1 MTQKQKAAVAAG
13 LTAAAVATGV
23 GVGVTTLSE
32 PTAVVGEQGDF
43 AGAMTELEQAVNG
56 LLDKSDERGMTLPQ
70 SPGIN
75 DVTTGMNGMAP
86 TKGTTREVTVA
97 SNGAVSKGDYLKVC
111 EELSLLGDQI
121 FASDD
126 VKIVAVTSNGV
137 DGLNCADRTHFLAAV
152 LYTQGGN
159 TCLRVAKFG
168 GTGNKVFTNSLV
180 IALGVELEYA
190 DIAFDHS
197 EQQCVIWYNKDGDG
211 WMSRVEYIPE
221 SNQIDLTWSDRWKIG
236 GDPQNICAAYDSFG
250 NFACVCS
257 TILPSGSSNEN
268 QRYAV
273 LDEMCVSASG
283 AVVDPTPYALTPEN
297 CPCLYGIDYATSPTA
312 GGWDIAYATNW
323 YYDLMARRASGDPN
337 AEITDDDVAA
347 FIVHISYPKKEEG
360 GRGLIT
366 VEHNAEMELHAR
378 NYVETTAPG
387 YSSGDTVAI
396 DVGATTGELGYVAMT
411 DVVHSVYLGS
421 KNYLFIETYGVQKDG
436 AKPVNYGRSRPDEVY
451 NSKLEDIS
459 YALMDRECAIGY
471 IVDGAVYAQIH
482 ELQRRGAV
490 FGPAIKV
497 ADAVGYA
504 GIVPVSGNEVACIY
518 VDTNGDGHVALL
530 HKTRVVAKESE
541 TIAAW
546 AVGTALESGGAGET
560 IRADLNYWPDE
571 QW

>member
-1 MTQKQKAAVAAG
+1 MTKKQRTAVAAG
-13 LTAAAVATGV
+13 LTAVALTTGIGV
-23 GVGVTTLSE
+23 GVSNLSE
-32 PTAVVGEQGDF
+32 PVAVEEPGGFVD
-43 AGAMTELEQAVNG
+43 AMSDLEQAVNG
-56 LLDKSDERGMTLPQ
+56 LVDKSNERGMTLPQ
-70 SPGIN
+70 TPGIN

-86 TKGTTREVTVA
+86 TKGTTRTVQIA
-97 SNGAVSKGDYLKVC
+97 SNGSVAKGDYLKVC
-111 EELSLLGDQI
+111 EEFSLLGDQV

-137 DGLNCADRTHFLAAV
+137 DGLNCADRTHFLVAI

-168 GTGNKVFTNSLV
+168 GTSNEVFTNSLV
-180 IALGVELEYA
+180 IALGVELECA

-236 GDPQNICAAYDSFG
+236 GDPENICVAYDSFS

-257 TILPSGSSNEN
+257 TVLPSGSSNES

-273 LDEMCVSASG
+273 LDEMYVSASG
-283 AVVDPTPYALTPEN
+283 AVVDPTPYQLTPEN
-297 CPCLYGIDYATSPTA
+297 CPCLYGIDYSTSPTA

-323 YYDLMARRASGDPN
+323 YYDLMARRANGDPD
-337 AEITDDDVAA
+337 AEITEDDIKS
-347 FIVHISYPKKEEG
+347 FIIHISYPKAEDG
-360 GRGLIT
+360 GRGMIT
-366 VEHNAEMELHAR
+366 VDHNTEMELTAR

-396 DVGATTGELGYVAMT
+396 DVGATIGELGYVAMT

-451 NSKLEDIS
+451 SSKLQDIS
-459 YALMDRECAIGY
+459 YAIMDRECAIGY

-482 ELQRRGAV
+482 ELQRAGSV

-497 ADAVGYA
+497 ADVVGYA
-504 GIVPVSGNEVACIY
+504 GIVPVSGDEVACIY
-518 VDTNGDGHVALL
+518 VSANGDGHVVLL
-530 HKTRVVAKESE
+530 QKTRVVAKESE

-546 AVGTALESGGAGET
+546 AVGTALESGEAGET